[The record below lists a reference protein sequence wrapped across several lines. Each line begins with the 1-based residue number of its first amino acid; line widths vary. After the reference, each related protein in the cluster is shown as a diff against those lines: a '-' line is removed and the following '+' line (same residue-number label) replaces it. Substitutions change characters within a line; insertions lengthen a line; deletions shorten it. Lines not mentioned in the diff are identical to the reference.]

1 MQMGVGKGKGILNV
15 KMNPLRKQ
23 GLQKGNSVM
32 LIYCLDE
39 SHDDQAATM
48 ANGFKVVARSEQG
61 AVAAIECGAR
71 RFYGLQQ
78 GRL

>member
-15 KMNPLRKQ
+15 KMNPL
-23 GLQKGNSVM
+23 
-32 LIYCLDE
+32 

-71 RFYGLQQ
+71 RGAILWVAKCMQVEV
-78 GRL
+78 R